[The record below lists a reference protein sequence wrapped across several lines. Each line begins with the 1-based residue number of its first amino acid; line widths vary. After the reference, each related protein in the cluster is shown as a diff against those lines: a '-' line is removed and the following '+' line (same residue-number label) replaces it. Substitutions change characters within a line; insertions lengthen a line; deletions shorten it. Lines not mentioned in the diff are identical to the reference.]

1 MLKRNCL
8 MVSLLLTCLLLIIA
22 MAAQAAPVGNLT
34 QVEGSVDLLKGGK
47 VPAVPAKVQEGV
59 EVGDMVRTKA
69 DSRAEIRF
77 VDNTV
82 LTIAPESG
90 ITIEDYMFDAATSS
104 RKAVV
109 DVVRGLVHTA
119 VEKAN
124 AGAEPDFIM
133 KTHTAVLGVRG
144 TKWYTKLTPT
154 ATDIYTEEAK
164 LEVKKHPPGNPR
176 GPDPGE
182 FPVLPGGDVPAAHGA
197 HRHHQGKPAAP
208 GKADENR
215 HRRQPARHRPGCP
228 GRDQLAAAVAQ
239 VPGGTHPD
247 GVPGERFLRAAPDQ
261 YAAGH
266 PPCRGDGDPAAGP
279 AACPAKLANWIYYG
293 RLNGYRALKGPLVT
307 TLATAV
313 IFHPAS

>member
-22 MAAQAAPVGNLT
+22 LAAQAAPVGNLT

-124 AGAEPDFIM
+124 AGAEPDFVM

-154 ATDIYTEEAK
+154 GTDIYTEEAK
-164 LEVKKHPPGNPR
+164 LEVKNILPEIPGVQILGNFQYCQVGMYLPPTVPIGITKENLQLLEKQMKTGIGASLPDT
-176 GPDPGE
+176 GP
-182 FPVLPGGDVPAAHGA
+182 GA
-197 HRHHQGKPAAP
+197 QA
-208 GKADENR
+208 
-215 HRRQPARHRPGCP
+215 
-228 GRDQLAAAVAQ
+228 
-239 VPGGTHPD
+239 GTNWP
-247 GVPGERFLRAAPDQ
+247 PLSPKYLGERTQIEYLGSGFYVPPRISTPPVIPHAVETVTPPPAPQPVRPSSPTGFTTGGSTDT
-261 YAAGH
+261 
-266 PPCRGDGDPAAGP
+266 GP
-279 AACPAKLANWIYYG
+279 SRVP
-293 RLNGYRALKGPLVT
+293 
-307 TLATAV
+307 
-313 IFHPAS
+313 